1 MMIKLSIRTH
11 LKTEVIDITNQIQN
25 AISSL
30 NKNDGIVLVYVPH
43 TTAGVS
49 INENYDPSVKEDILD
64 FLRKL
69 VPSDN
74 NYKHSEGNADAH
86 IKSSL
91 IGNSVMIIL
100 ENGKIKLGRWQGI
113 LFFEFDGP
121 REREIWIKVI

>member
-1 MMIKLSIRTH
+1 MMIKLSIRTY